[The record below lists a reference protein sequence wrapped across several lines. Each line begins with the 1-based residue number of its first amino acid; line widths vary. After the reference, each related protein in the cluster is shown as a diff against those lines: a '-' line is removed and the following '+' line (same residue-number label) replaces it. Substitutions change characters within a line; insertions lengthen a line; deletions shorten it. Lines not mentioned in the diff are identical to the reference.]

1 MGEVWEGV
9 DERLDR
15 RVAVKAIRRRWQGD
29 DQVRRRFAREA
40 RLLSR
45 LEHPNICRL
54 YELIEGE
61 DGSYL
66 VMELVRGR
74 TLRQVMDAGLPP
86 AQPMEVALG
95 IGSALAAAH
104 ALSVIHRDLKPENIM
119 LAEDGTAKVL
129 DFGLAQSLADGPDA
143 NAPTSSAPDE
153 EDTAEDS
160 VTRAGELIGTPRAM
174 SPEQARGEPA
184 TAASDM
190 FAFGLVLFELFSGRH
205 PYGGGAPTR
214 VMLQRAMWADVPTLT
229 GIDRQVADLI
239 RGLVSLDPQQRPTA
253 AAALQ
258 QLRSI
263 RERPMRR
270 LRAAAAA
277 VAAAGLLTGTV
288 VSLLAL
294 RRAEREAVAARAT
307 TEYVIGL
314 FRTSDADQ
322 GGIGPDATARQI
334 VAQGAASLET
344 NLRDQP
350 AARARLLRAL
360 GEIQG
365 NLGLNEESATLL
377 EEALA
382 LQERLSG
389 RKSGALVP
397 ILNALGNA
405 YVSSAHWD
413 QSEAAFL
420 RSIAIAERSGP
431 ASELARA
438 VSGLATTYQTL
449 GRLDEAEASRRRA
462 LDLWIAARGEEDTQT
477 AAARA
482 NLAMVLIDRGQYQE
496 ADAMLERAL
505 ETDERKLPP
514 DHPDIAR
521 IVGELGSTRRELGR
535 LDEAEALARRA
546 LKQLQDRLGAR
557 HPQVAL
563 QLNNLGVVLF
573 EAGRYDEAE
582 AEYRRAVD
590 IAEETLGPDHPY
602 TGLWLSNLAE
612 AVHMTGRP
620 EEAEPL
626 FRRALAIE
634 RATVGPEHASV
645 GESLRGLARVVADL
659 GRAPEAEM
667 LMLEAVHVL
676 ETSLGPESPV
686 VGKALGQLGELY
698 LRWDRPEDAAQ
709 ALRRAR
715 AILEPAL
722 GADHP
727 AVRSLPTVS
736 IQPSADDPGS
746 THSALCQK
754 TGGVDSG
761 GHD

>member
-1 MGEVWEGV
+1 MTEAGQVVGHVRLVAPLGSGGMGEVWQGV
-9 DERLDR
+9 DETLGRS
-15 RVAVKAIRRRWQGD
+15 VAVKAIRSRWHGD
-29 DQVRRRFAREA
+29 DRIRRRFAREA

-54 YELIEGE
+54 YELLDGD

-66 VMELVRGR
+66 VMELVRGC
-74 TLRQVMDAGLPP
+74 TLRSAMEAGLRP
-86 AQPMEVALG
+86 AERMDVALG
-95 IGSALAAAH
+95 IGAALAAAH
-104 ALSVIHRDLKPENIM
+104 AVSVVHRDLKPENVM
-119 LAEDGTAKVL
+119 LAQDGTPKVL
-129 DFGLAQSLADGPDA
+129 DFGLARSLEEVDEPAGQTGASRDPEANDEAADGA
-143 NAPTSSAPDE
+143 L
-153 EDTAEDS
+153 TA
-160 VTRAGELIGTPRAM
+160 VGEVVGTPRAM

-190 FAFGLVLFELFSGRH
+190 YAYGLILYELFTGRP
-205 PYGGGAPTR
+205 PYGADVAR
-214 VMLQRAMWADVPTLT
+214 EAMLLRAMWADVPAPT
-229 GIDRQVADLI
+229 GIDRQLTELIGDLV
-239 RGLVSLDPQQRPTA
+239 RLDPQHRPTA
-253 AAALQ
+253 ATALQ
-258 QLRSI
+258 RLKSI

-270 LRAAAAA
+270 LRVAAVA

-294 RRAEREAVAARAT
+294 RRAEHEAAAARAT

-334 VAQGAASLET
+334 VAQGAKSLET
-344 NLRDQP
+344 TLREQP

-365 NLGLNEESATLL
+365 NLGLNEEATALL
-377 EEALA
+377 EEAAA

-389 RKSGALVP
+389 RESGDLVP
-397 ILNALGNA
+397 VLNALGNA
-405 YVSSAHWD
+405 YVSNAHWN
-413 QSEAAFL
+413 QGEATFL

-431 ASELARA
+431 TSELARA

-449 GRLDEAEASRRRA
+449 GRIDEAEASRRRA
-462 LDLWIAARGEEDTQT
+462 LDLWIEARGEDDTET
-477 AAARA
+477 AAAQA
-482 NLAMVLIDRGQYQE
+482 NLAMVLNDRGHYHE
-496 ADAMLERAL
+496 ADAMLRRAL
-505 ETDERKLPP
+505 ETDERRLPP

-521 IVGELGSTRRELGR
+521 IVGELATTSKELGR
-535 LDEAEALARRA
+535 LDEAEALSRRA
-546 LKQLQDRLGAR
+546 LKQLQDRLGAH

-582 AEYRRAVD
+582 AEYSRAVE
-590 IAEETLGPDHPY
+590 IAEATLGPDHPY

-612 AVHMTGRP
+612 AVHMSGRP
-620 EEAEPL
+620 QEAEPL

-659 GRAPEAEM
+659 GREAEAET
-667 LMLEAVHVL
+667 LMLEAVSVL
-676 ETSLGPESPV
+676 DTALGPDSPV
-686 VGKALGQLGELY
+686 TGKALGQLGELY
-698 LRWDRPEDAAQ
+698 LRWNRPADAAD

-722 GADHP
+722 GSDHP
-727 AVRSLPTVS
+727 AVRALPKA
-736 IQPSADDPGS
+736 PAEP
-746 THSALCQK
+746 
-754 TGGVDSG
+754 
-761 GHD
+761 

>member
-1 MGEVWEGV
+1 MTEAGQIIGHVCLETLLGAGGMGEVWEGV

-15 RVAVKAIRRRWQGD
+15 RVAIKAIRDRWHGD
-29 DQVRRRFAREA
+29 DRVRRRFAREA

-54 YELIEGE
+54 YELIDGE

-74 TLRQVMDAGLPP
+74 TLRQAMDAGLPP
-86 AQPMEVALG
+86 AERMEVAQG
-95 IGSALAAAH
+95 VGAALAAAH
-104 ALSVIHRDLKPENIM
+104 AVSVIHRDLKPENVM
-119 LAEDGTAKVL
+119 LAENGIAKVL
-129 DFGLAQSLADGPDA
+129 DFGLARHVEDETEPTPPAVSPAAPQDDTSPDDSL
-143 NAPTSSAPDE
+143 
-153 EDTAEDS
+153 
-160 VTRAGELIGTPRAM
+160 TRVGEVMGTPRAM

-190 FAFGLVLFELFSGRH
+190 YAYGLILYELFTNQP
-205 PYGGGAPTR
+205 PYGTDAPHQ
-214 VMLQRAMWADVPTLT
+214 VMIQRAMWADIPAPT
-229 GIDRQVADLI
+229 GIDHEVAALI
-239 RGLVSLDPQQRPTA
+239 RELIDLDPAQRPTA
-253 AAALQ
+253 VAAL
-258 QLRSI
+258 
-263 RERPMRR
+263 ERLQHVRGRPLRR
-270 LRAAAAA
+270 LRVLAATV
-277 VAAAGLLTGTV
+277 VAASLVTGTV

-294 RRAEREAVAARAT
+294 RRAEREAASARAT

-344 NLRDQP
+344 TLRDQP

-382 LQERLSG
+382 LQESLSG
-389 RKSGALVP
+389 RKSGELVP

-413 QSEAAFL
+413 QSEATFL

-431 ASELARA
+431 TSELARA
-438 VSGLATTYQTL
+438 VSGLATAYQTL

-482 NLAMVLIDRGQYQE
+482 NLAMVLIDRGRYQE

-505 ETDERKLPP
+505 ETHERNLPP

-521 IVGELGSTRRELGR
+521 IVGELGTTRKELGR
-535 LDEAEALARRA
+535 LEEAEALNRRA
-546 LKQLQDRLGAR
+546 LALLQNRLGAR

-563 QLNNLGVVLF
+563 QINNLGVTLF
-573 EAGRYDEAE
+573 EAGRYAEAE
-582 AEYRRAVD
+582 VEYRRAVD

-612 AVHMTGRP
+612 AMHMTGRP
-620 EEAEPL
+620 ADAEPL
-626 FRRALAIE
+626 FRRAIAIE
-634 RATVGPEHASV
+634 RATVGPEHAAV
-645 GESLRGLARVVADL
+645 GESLRGLARAVADL
-659 GRAPEAEM
+659 GREGEAET
-667 LMLEAVHVL
+667 LMLEAVSVL
-676 ETSLGPESPV
+676 ETALGPDSPV
-686 VGKALGQLGELY
+686 TGKALGQLGELY
-698 LRWDRPEDAAQ
+698 LRWNRPADAAE

-722 GADHP
+722 GPDHP
-727 AVRSLPTVS
+727 AVQSLPTVP
-736 IQPSADDPGS
+736 IQP
-746 THSALCQK
+746 
-754 TGGVDSG
+754 
-761 GHD
+761 